1 LAATFVFASGKPFT
15 EPAGQY
21 SIELL
26 DGETAGFISVGAK
39 NGSRLPP
46 YHRLDLSAHYLH
58 KVGKFEMDFGLSVF
72 NFYNRRNVWY
82 REYDFTEQPPVI
94 SEVRYLGFTP
104 NLSAEIKF

>member
-1 LAATFVFASGKPFT
+1 M
-15 EPAGQY
+15 
-21 SIELL
+21 